1 MQHVAAFA
9 GVRITLYAIL
19 TIMHIVIVGP
29 GALGS
34 LLTARLSLYLAGQG
48 GSGADNDHKLTL
60 LDYKPHRAEL
70 LARHGL
76 LLENGCSRQ
85 HCMPV
90 VTAVPQVCAGADI
103 LFLCVK
109 ANAVGAAL
117 ERVRPFFSPDTIL
130 FAMQNGI
137 AHLQLLTAMPC
148 TPGVGITTEGAT
160 LLAPGHV
167 RHGGAGLT
175 RLGLLAPATRSS
187 LLKRAVGL
195 LNEAG
200 LTSRITS
207 APLKHIWAKL
217 FVNVGINGLTA
228 LLRCPN
234 GALLDSS
241 ETRARMTLAVREAE
255 AVARASSIPIDED
268 PVAVTFR
275 VCEATRTNI
284 SSMHQDILN
293 RRRTEIDAI
302 NGAVVAAG
310 RKLGIPTPVNA
321 ELVRQVKELEA
332 AFAGTED
339 GQS

>member
-1 MQHVAAFA
+1 MQ
-9 GVRITLYAIL
+9 
-19 TIMHIVIVGP
+19 IVIVGP

-48 GSGADNDHKLTL
+48 GDGADHDVHVSL
-60 LDYKPHRAEL
+60 LDYKPDRAAL
-70 LARHGL
+70 LAQHGL
-76 LLENGCSRQ
+76 LLENGNSRQ
-85 HCMPV
+85 RCMPA
-90 VTAVPQVCAGADI
+90 VTAAPQVCAGADI

-117 ERVRPFFSPDTIL
+117 ERVRPFLSQDTIL

-160 LLAPGHV
+160 LQAPGHV

-175 RLGLLAPATRSS
+175 RLGLLAPAPAAGS
-187 LLKRAVGL
+187 GL
-195 LNEAG
+195 LARTVALLNGAG
-200 LTSRITS
+200 LATRITS
-207 APLKHIWAKL
+207 EPLKHVWAKL

-234 GALLDSS
+234 GQLLASP
-241 ETRARMTLAVREAE
+241 ETRERMSQAVREAE
-255 AVARASSIPIDED
+255 AVALASGIPIDED
-268 PVAVTFR
+268 PVAATFR
-275 VCEATRTNI
+275 VCEATRNNI
-284 SSMHQDILN
+284 SSMLQDIRN

-310 RKLGIPTPVNA
+310 RKLGIPTPVND

-332 AFAGTED
+332 AFAGTAED
-339 GQS
+339 RP

>member
-1 MQHVAAFA
+1 
-9 GVRITLYAIL
+9 
-19 TIMHIVIVGP
+19 MHIVIVGP

-34 LLTARLSLYLAGQG
+34 LLTARLSLHMAAQQG
-48 GSGADNDHKLTL
+48 EGGGTDLQLTL
-60 LDYKPHRAEL
+60 LDYKPDRAGL
-70 LARHGL
+70 LAQHGL
-76 LLENGCSRQ
+76 LFENGNSRQ
-85 HCMPV
+85 HCRPE
-90 VTAVPQVCAGADI
+90 VTVAPQVCAGADI

-117 ERVRPFFSPDTIL
+117 ERVRPFLSPDSIL
-130 FAMQNGI
+130 FALQNGI
-137 AHLQLLTAMPC
+137 AHLQLLTTLPC

-175 RLGLLAPATRSS
+175 RLGLLTLASANAS
-187 LLKRAVGL
+187 GL
-195 LNEAG
+195 LAQAVALLNAAG
-200 LTSRITS
+200 LTSRITG
-207 APLKHIWAKL
+207 APLKHVWAKL

-234 GALLDSS
+234 GALLDSAK
-241 ETRARMTLAVREAE
+241 TREKMTLAVREAE
-255 AVARASSIPIDED
+255 AVARAGNIPIDED
-268 PVAVTFR
+268 PVAATFR
-275 VCEATRTNI
+275 VCEATRNNI
-284 SSMHQDILN
+284 SSMHQDIRN

-310 RKLGIPTPVNA
+310 RELGIPTPVND